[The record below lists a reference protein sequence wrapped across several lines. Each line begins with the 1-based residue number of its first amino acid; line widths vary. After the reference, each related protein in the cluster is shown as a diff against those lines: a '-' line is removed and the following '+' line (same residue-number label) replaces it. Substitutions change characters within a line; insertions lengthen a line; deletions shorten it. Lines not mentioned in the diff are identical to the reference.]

1 MDRAAV
7 GMYFKLHSHP
17 IPTEKSAGIPIP
29 QTPKYSISP
38 YTLYPT
44 PCVCGKYEHRRIVI
58 VYLNKHIYIVH
69 LIRCYCVFNNDNA

>member
-7 GMYFKLHSHP
+7 GMYFKLHSYP

-38 YTLYPT
+38 YTLYLT
-44 PCVCGKYEHRRIVI
+44 PCVCGKYNMSI
-58 VYLNKHIYIVH
+58 
-69 LIRCYCVFNNDNA
+69 DA